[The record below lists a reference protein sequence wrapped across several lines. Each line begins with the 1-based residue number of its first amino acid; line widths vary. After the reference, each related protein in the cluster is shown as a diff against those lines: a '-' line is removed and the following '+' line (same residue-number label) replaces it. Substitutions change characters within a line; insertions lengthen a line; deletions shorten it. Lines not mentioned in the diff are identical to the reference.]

1 MEEILNSG
9 HGVPAI
15 LASIVILLAFQLFL
29 KLGEI
34 AWEMLKKKDEVSQ
47 KSITKLTEALE
58 TNTKA
63 TQELKMQFAEMK
75 DEISTLPQLRL
86 DVRRAF
92 RALRMLAGDE
102 WEEIKKA
109 IMDDTF

>member
-15 LASIVILLAFQLFL
+15 LASIVLLLAFQLLL
-29 KLGEI
+29 KVAEFG
-34 AWEMLKKKDEVSQ
+34 WEMIKKKDEVSQ

-58 TNTKA
+58 TNTRA
-63 TQELKMQFAEMK
+63 TQELKTQFLEMK

-92 RALRMLAGDE
+92 RAIRMLAKDE
-102 WEEIKKA
+102 WEEIRKS